1 MYSPHGLEPW
11 KPLHDA
17 GRVRIVIR
25 TQVVQH
31 ARAHECVDARTVRWL
46 DLDGRQLGVFFI
58 LHNIPYTLPRAA
70 KASST
75 YITTRSYNAVTM
87 CGSWPKSKKK
97 HCTPYV

>member
-46 DLDGRQLGVFFI
+46 DLDGRQLGVFLYGGS
-58 LHNIPYTLPRAA
+58 LHRESDVEPDIYLQSCLVT
-70 KASST
+70 ST
-75 YITTRSYNAVTM
+75 ESQETATTP
-87 CGSWPKSKKK
+87 CGDGRKL
-97 HCTPYV
+97 VERD